1 MRKFTL
7 AWECADGVSFV
18 KLQRLFTPVIL
29 PDASSR
35 MSRPQGPAKPFYF
48 FVRGLAILL
57 PPVLTLL
64 ILIWIGSAL
73 HDYVIR
79 PINWA
84 LRYGIAQLKYANE
97 IHPRESLLVPP
108 PGLPSIPD
116 WGRGYRIRPELEQE
130 LQSALGAIALQ
141 TPGGVSSEHLLELS
155 RQHQVCV
162 PIGKELVP
170 TNYVPLDDYNLVFQ
184 HLRPTPPPTT
194 AMGLYMEI
202 AGVRE
207 FRTQWHLSLLAVSL
221 SLLGLYFVG
230 RFLSVRLGRWFW
242 GRFEWML
249 TRVPLVSNVYATVKQ
264 LTDFVFT
271 EREVEFNRVVAVE
284 YPRAGAWSLGFLTGD
299 GLGPCVDLAG
309 EPLVSV
315 LVPASPVPMS
325 GFTVMVPR
333 GSIIELDLTVDQA
346 LQYIVSCGV
355 LLPPTMVPA
364 ESALGPRGLPG
375 EVVSSPAATRP
386 R

>member
-1 MRKFTL
+1 
-7 AWECADGVSFV
+7 
-18 KLQRLFTPVIL
+18 
-29 PDASSR
+29 
-35 MSRPQGPAKPFYF
+35 MSRPQGPAKPFHF
-48 FVRGLAILL
+48 FIRGLAVLL

-73 HDYVIR
+73 HNYVIR
-79 PINWA
+79 PINFG
-84 LRYGIAQLKYANE
+84 LRYGIAQLKYAHE
-97 IHPRESLLVPP
+97 IRQREALQPP
-108 PGLPSIPD
+108 PVGLPALPE
-116 WGRGYRIRPELEQE
+116 WGRGYRIRPELSDE
-130 LQSALGAIALQ
+130 LRIALGEAAVQ
-141 TPGGVSSEHLLELS
+141 TPGGVPGEQLMEPA
-155 RQHQVCV
+155 RQHLVYV
-162 PIGKELVP
+162 PIGREAVP

-184 HLRPTPPPTT
+184 HLRPTPLPTT
-194 AMGLYMEI
+194 ALGIYMEI
-202 AGVRE
+202 AEARE
-207 FRTQWHLSLLAVSL
+207 FRTQWHLSLLALAL
-221 SLLGLYFVG
+221 SLLALYFVG

-249 TRVPLVSNVYATVKQ
+249 TRVPVVSNVYATVKQ

-299 GLGPCVDLAG
+299 GLGPCVDFVG

-333 GSIIELDLTVDQA
+333 GSVIELDLTVDQA

-355 LLPPTMVPA
+355 LLPPSMVPA
-364 ESALGPRGLPG
+364 ESGLGSRRLPAEPSAPVTIPLPR
-375 EVVSSPAATRP
+375 
-386 R
+386 